1 MTRHDLAE
9 EWRWQAENI
18 LPRHLE
24 RVAVVYVR
32 PSTWPQVLAHPAS
45 TRRPYSLVRRAVALG
60 WAEARVLVIDEDL
73 GRSGTSVEG
82 RHGVQRLV
90 AEVGLDHVG
99 LILGVEMSRL
109 ARSSKDWHQLWEIC
123 ALFGPLLADLDG
135 IDAPSPYP
143 DRLLLGLK
151 GTMREAELH
160 LLKQRMD
167 QGTWPKARRGALS
180 FPLPIGDVWTAS
192 GEVVVDPDE
201 PGPHV
206 VRLVFRTFDELGT
219 LHALWRDLGQHD
231 LQLGVRVREG
241 PTKGTLA
248 WRRPNRLTLQN
259 LLKNPLYAGAYA
271 YGRRQVD
278 PRHKQPGRPTTGRLT
293 RRRQDDHVLVRDH
306 VPASITWQPYEQHLA
321 RLAAN
326 RARAATMGAVRHGPA
341 LLAGLLVCGRCG
353 HRRQGRDGGPRPRQ
367 SDTCHRLAT
376 NSGGDSGQD
385 LPGGP
390 VDTFVRQWV
399 LKALEP
405 AALTVSLAAA
415 THLERERQ
423 EMDRLWQQRL
433 ERATYEA
440 ERAARHDRW
449 VEPEPRLVARQLAQD
464 WEEKLTAQRPLQ
476 EDDDRLL
483 PEHPRRL
490 SGAEREAIR
499 QLAQNIPALWQA
511 PTTTM
516 ADRKEMARQ
525 VVHRVLV
532 AGEGTSERLQLTIA
546 WVGGGTTAGSTTR
559 PIRHIAHRSYDPQ
572 LCHRMRPL
580 AQAGHPAG
588 QIAER
593 LEHEGYRPPKGA
605 ERFSRPAVLELM
617 PRLGVHQP
625 RTRRR
630 ATLAVHEWWGSDLA
644 RTVGIPKTPWHT
656 WRQRGWLQARW
667 HAPTQRWI
675 VRADATEL
683 GRLKEW
689 RALPPGSYSRSLWLD
704 TASAHPTAT
713 PTQTTVEEQHLARGA
728 R

>member
-9 EWRWQAENI
+9 EWRWRAEKI
-18 LPRHLE
+18 VPRHLE
-24 RVAVVYVR
+24 RLAVVYGR
-32 PSTWPQVLAHPAS
+32 QSTVQQVLAHQES
-45 TRRPYSLVRRAVALG
+45 TRLQYSLVRRAVALG

-82 RHGVQRLV
+82 RHGFQRLV

-109 ARSSKDWHQLWEIC
+109 ARSSKDWHQLLEIC
-123 ALFGPLLADLDG
+123 ALFGTLIADLDG
-135 IDAPSPYP
+135 IYDPSQYN

-151 GTMREAELH
+151 GTMSEAELH
-160 LLKQRMD
+160 LLKQRMYKGKL
-167 QGTWPKARRGALS
+167 QKARRGALS
-180 FPLPIGDVWTAS
+180 FPLPIGYVWTVS
-192 GEVVVDPDE
+192 GEVVFDPDE
-201 PGPHV
+201 QVQHV
-206 VRLVFRTFDELGT
+206 VRLVFRKFDELGT
-219 LHALWRDLGQHD
+219 LHALLRYLVQHD
-231 LQLGVRVREG
+231 IRLGVRVREG
-241 PTKGTLA
+241 PAKGTLE
-248 WRRPNRLTLQN
+248 WRRPNRMTLQN

-271 YGRRQVD
+271 YGRRQVE

-293 RRRQDDHVLVRDH
+293 RRRQDYHVLLRDH
-306 VPASITWQPYEQHLA
+306 VPAYISWQQYEQHLG

-326 RARAATMGAVRHGPA
+326 RARADAMGAVRHGPA

-353 HRRQGRDGGPRPRQ
+353 HRMQVRYGGPRQ
-367 SDTCHRLAT
+367 LHSYTCNRLAT
-376 NSGGDSGQD
+376 NYGGDYCQY

-390 VDTFVRQWV
+390 VDTFVSQWV
-399 LKALEP
+399 LEALEP
-405 AALTVSLAAA
+405 AALTVSLEAA

-423 EMDRLWQQRL
+423 ELDRLWQQRL
-433 ERATYEA
+433 ERAAYET
-440 ERAARHDRW
+440 ERAARHYRL
-449 VEPEPRLVARQLAQD
+449 VEPEHRLVARQLAQD
-464 WEEKLTAQRPLQ
+464 WEEKLTAQRQLQ
-476 EDDDRLL
+476 EDYDRFLH
-483 PEHPRRL
+483 EHPRRL

-516 ADRKEMARQ
+516 ADRKEIVRQ

-532 AGEGTSERLQLTIA
+532 AGDGTSERLHLTIE

-559 PIRHIAHRSYDPQ
+559 PIRNIEHLSYYPQ
-572 LCHRMRPL
+572 LCNRIRTL
-580 AQAGHPAG
+580 AQTGHPAG

-593 LEHEGYRPPKGA
+593 LEQEGYRPPKCA

-617 PRLGVHQP
+617 QRLGVHQP

-630 ATLAVHEWWGSDLA
+630 ATLAVHEWWVSDLA
-644 RTVGIPKTPWHT
+644 RILGIPKTTLHT
-656 WRQRGWLQARW
+656 WRKRGWLQARW

-683 GRLKEW
+683 GRLKE
-689 RALPPGSYSRSLWLD
+689 RHALPPGYYSRRLWLH

-713 PTQTTVEEQHLARGA
+713 PTQTTVE
-728 R
+728 